1 MRNRSLVSSR
11 NSCSHDSDPPSRKGA
26 AWRPQRFPP
35 SKNPARTLV
44 GVVRRSVCFIS
55 GRDSSTPENLQVSST
70 TLPCLNQTGAGW
82 CLTLGRARCKNGLP
96 SWPDKTL
103 VRTLLGGGASKCLI
117 CSKRQ
122 WQVGDAFWGG
132 WRRGLKPPAER
143 SGAEVLQ
150 RSPLVARPI

>member
-1 MRNRSLVSSR
+1 MRNRSLISNR
-11 NSCSHDSDPPSRKGA
+11 NSCSHDSDPPSRMGA

-44 GVVRRSVCFIS
+44 DVVRRSVCFIS

-82 CLTLGRARCKNGLP
+82 CLTPGRARCKNGLP

-103 VRTLLGGGASKCLI
+103 VRALLGGGAPKCLI
-117 CSKRQ
+117 CPKQRFGSVTVFGFVTVSSLPPRRAFKR
-122 WQVGDAFWGG
+122 AY
-132 WRRGLKPPAER
+132 RR
-143 SGAEVLQ
+143 Q
-150 RSPLVARPI
+150 RALCL